1 MAENWK
7 EIQDEDPESPI
18 IEETFDEMVEIVEEG
33 SEPVQK
39 SKEENIEDNAPG
51 AWQKRID
58 KLTYQRHEAERR
70 EAASNEALV
79 TMQERLEKL
88 EQGDHQQTADKFKS
102 EYANTRKL
110 LAEAI
115 EDGNTESQVE
125 LNEKLSDMRFAAR
138 SAQQVSKQ
146 RSQPQPQHQSQAA
159 QHQDQTP
166 AQALAWYEGNKTWFN
181 REGYEHQTAYARSV
195 DVQLDIKGLDKDS
208 PEYYDELNSEMK
220 KAFPNLPIYAID
232 DSMQQEHSSSNT
244 QRTRSPVAPA
254 GRGGA
259 GRNRRSQFQ
268 LTPHEAGMAKSMGLT
283 SKEELAEYKHQIELG
298 KANG

>member
-1 MAENWK
+1 MAEEWK
-7 EIQDEDPESPI
+7 EIPDENTDNPI
-18 IEETFDEMVEIVEEG
+18 VEETFDEMVEIVEEG
-33 SEPVQK
+33 EEPIQQ
-39 SKEENIEDNAPG
+39 SKDDEEDNAPG
-51 AWQKRID
+51 SWQKRID
-58 KLTYQRHEAERR
+58 KLTYQRREAERR
-70 EAASNEALV
+70 EAVSNEALAA
-79 TMQERLEKL
+79 MQDRLGKL
-88 EQGDHQQTADKFKS
+88 EQGDHQQTANKFKS
-102 EYANTRKL
+102 EYANTRKQ

-138 SAQQVSKQ
+138 SAQQVSRQKE
-146 RSQPQPQHQSQAA
+146 RQPQEQVQQP
-159 QHQDQTP
+159 QDQTP

-195 DVQLDIKGLDKDS
+195 DVQLDIKGFDKDT
-208 PEYYDELNSEMK
+208 PEYYAELNTELK
-220 KAFPNLPIYAID
+220 KAFPKLPIHAID
-232 DSMQQEHSSSNT
+232 NSMQQEYSGSNT

-254 GRGGA
+254 GSGGA

-268 LTPHEAGMAKSMGLT
+268 LTPNEAGMAKSMGLT